1 MSPDLWFAL
10 TDFAVVLGAGLG
22 VWLMRG
28 RLTASPGL
36 FVAVGL
42 GLMAVAALTGT
53 IRFATGQIEALAT
66 AHGLTSAFA
75 GVAGLGLIV
84 TGQAL
89 AVFGITLRARA
100 DKVGLVIA
108 VAVALLMLSLP
119 GGVALIRPLALIIL
133 TVGVL
138 SGVWQVI
145 RGSAPV
151 GALWIL
157 SWLLLGFVS
166 VVIGG
171 SRELSLYGIANWH
184 IYHVSI
190 GIWAAL
196 TGWATVRL
204 VGPQD

>member
-1 MSPDLWFAL
+1 MLFAL

-22 VWLMRG
+22 IWLLRG
-28 RLTASPGL
+28 RLAASPGL

-42 GLMAVAALTGT
+42 GLMAGAALTGT
-53 IRFATGQIEALAT
+53 VRFATGQIDQLAA

-89 AVFGITLRARA
+89 SVFGIKLSANA
-100 DKVGLVIA
+100 DKIGLVM
-108 VAVALLMLSLP
+108 AVALALLILSVP
-119 GGVALIRPLALIIL
+119 GGVALVRPLALIIL

-138 SGVWQVI
+138 SGIWQVI
-145 RGSAPV
+145 RGSAQV

-157 SWLLLGFVS
+157 CWLLLGFVS

-171 SRELSLYGIANWH
+171 SRELTLYGIAHWH
-184 IYHVSI
+184 IYHVSL

-196 TGWATVRL
+196 TGWASVHL
-204 VGPQD
+204 VSQQD

>member
-1 MSPDLWFAL
+1 MWFAL

-22 VWLMRG
+22 IWLMRG

-42 GLMAVAALTGT
+42 GLMGVAALTGT
-53 IRFATGQIEALAT
+53 IRFATGQVDALAL

-84 TGQAL
+84 AGQAL
-89 AVFGITLRARA
+89 SVFGIKLSANA
-100 DKVGLVIA
+100 DKVGLVIS
-108 VAVALLMLSLP
+108 VAVALLILSVP

-145 RGSAPV
+145 RGSARI

-171 SRELSLYGIANWH
+171 SRELTLFGVANWH
-184 IYHVSI
+184 IYHFSL

-196 TGWATVRL
+196 TGWASVWL
-204 VGPQD
+204 VDENV